1 MQIQQFR
8 CFFISSP
15 TSTKGGFPTSTH
27 FNAQNLCMQEK
38 NENVSER
45 ADYVPTPWQQFLWW
59 LSTAEKELIS
69 TCVIDRNRYA
79 IVGMTVLGT
88 WLFATFAWTYFFTTV
103 TSSWVAS
110 ILLGLFMGGII
121 LSIDRALIKGISRN
135 NKKRIVPLLF
145 RGVLAMT
152 IGLFMAQPA
161 LLYLFDKE
169 IKVQVSI
176 DNEQRK
182 REKRSSQD
190 SVYAANK
197 KELLDKKTLLQTQLS
212 NRYNEVGT
220 ARDRFISETDG
231 TGGSGK
237 IGLKDIAQAK
247 QRTYQQLDTD
257 YRLLE
262 TQLRPQITS
271 IDSTLAVI
279 EKNIATEQQNFEAL
293 LNTGFITRIEALNH
307 LVSNNTSVAFRYYLL
322 VAILMLI
329 ELMPVIAK
337 TLLPNGSYDEKV
349 RLREEIEKELTQNN
363 HKRELALK
371 ELYNQSV
378 FDQDSAFIHSFLQ
391 EAAEERKQKMKE
403 QVAAWKGNP
412 DQSLNT
418 TWKDM
423 KTDMMLKQEE

>member
-1 MQIQQFR
+1 
-8 CFFISSP
+8 
-15 TSTKGGFPTSTH
+15 
-27 FNAQNLCMQEK
+27 MQEK
-38 NENVSER
+38 NETVSER
-45 ADYVPTPWQQFLWW
+45 ADYVPTQWQQFLWW

-88 WLFATFAWTYFFTTV
+88 WLFATLAWTYFFTTV
-103 TSSWVAS
+103 TSSWIAS
-110 ILLGLFMGGII
+110 IVLGLFMGGII

-135 NKKRIVPLLF
+135 NKRRIVPLLF

-197 KELLDKKTLLQTQLS
+197 KELLDKKAALQAQL
-212 NRYNEVGT
+212 NTRYNEVGV

-247 QRTYQQLDTD
+247 QRTYQQLDND
-257 YRLLE
+257 YRSLE
-262 TQLRPQITS
+262 TQLKPQISS
-271 IDSTLAVI
+271 IDSALAII
-279 EKNIATEQQNFEAL
+279 EKNITTEQQNFEAL

-307 LVSNNTSVAFRYYLL
+307 LVSDNTSVAFRYYLL

-371 ELYNQSV
+371 ELYNESV
-378 FDQDSAFIHSFLQ
+378 FEQDSEFIHSFLL

-403 QVAAWKGNP
+403 QVAVWKGNP

-423 KTDMMLKQEE
+423 KNDMMLKQEE

>member
-1 MQIQQFR
+1 
-8 CFFISSP
+8 
-15 TSTKGGFPTSTH
+15 
-27 FNAQNLCMQEK
+27 MQEK
-38 NENVSER
+38 NETVSER
-45 ADYVPTPWQQFLWW
+45 ADYVPTQWQQFLWW

-88 WLFATFAWTYFFTTV
+88 WLFATLAWTYFFTTV
-103 TSSWVAS
+103 TSSWIAS

-121 LSIDRALIKGISRN
+121 LFIDRALIKGISRN

-197 KELLDKKTLLQTQLS
+197 KELLDRKAVLQTQLTT
-212 NRYNEVGT
+212 RYNEVGV

-247 QRTYQQLDTD
+247 QRTYQQLDND
-257 YRLLE
+257 YRSLE
-262 TQLRPQITS
+262 TQLKPQIGS
-271 IDSTLAVI
+271 IDSALAVI
-279 EKNIATEQQNFEAL
+279 EKNITTEQQNFEAL

-378 FDQDSAFIHSFLQ
+378 FEQDSEFIHSFLQ

-403 QVAAWKGNP
+403 QVAVWKGNP

-423 KTDMMLKQEE
+423 KNDMMLKQEE